1 MPMPVKPGVFKRK
14 KRGPYISPGVSCSSS
29 LAAKGRYL
37 PRTLSR
43 NALPVSGNPIPAA
56 CRRNCVRKR
65 WEKRRAY
72 RLADKERLSAYP
84 VWILSPGS
92 CRPLFLP
99 APVASP
105 SALRGVPIATT
116 RSGVYGKRKC
126 SSCSCFN
133 GYLKVSAALRDTF
146 GQTVIGYRSVAD
158 VVLQY
163 AAVLERKAA
172 EHALPQFFEGVN
184 TIRTFLI
191 MLFARKLLISSTPSL
206 LKVRRKV
213 PKPGIFTVCP
223 CWSCW
228 GTNLARSSSEASISM
243 GAVVVLA
250 VAAHVIAFGG
260 RVPFARFLSFLRI
273 HFLN

>member
-1 MPMPVKPGVFKRK
+1 VFSSGRSGG
-14 KRGPYISPGVSCSSS
+14 RISRREFLASSS

-133 GYLKVSAALRDTF
+133 GYLKSHPGF
-146 GQTVIGYRSVAD
+146 
-158 VVLQY
+158 
-163 AAVLERKAA
+163 
-172 EHALPQFFEGVN
+172 
-184 TIRTFLI
+184 
-191 MLFARKLLISSTPSL
+191 PSL
-206 LKVRRKV
+206 RR
-213 PKPGIFTVCP
+213 PPGHLWP
-223 CWSCW
+223 N
-228 GTNLARSSSEASISM
+228 GNRL
-243 GAVVVLA
+243 
-250 VAAHVIAFGG
+250 
-260 RVPFARFLSFLRI
+260 
-273 HFLN
+273 